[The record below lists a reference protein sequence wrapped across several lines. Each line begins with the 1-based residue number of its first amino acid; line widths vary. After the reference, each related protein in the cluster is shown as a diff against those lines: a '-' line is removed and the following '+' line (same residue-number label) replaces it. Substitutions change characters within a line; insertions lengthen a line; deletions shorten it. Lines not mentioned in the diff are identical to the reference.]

1 MIGTSNAQWYTVRL
15 FFTIKITIETN
26 TFTVDILNDAEWYW
40 TVIEWYWTV
49 LQVFNGIP
57 FVVFFTIQS
66 TIETN
71 KFTVDVFN
79 GIERYWTVLNGI
91 EWYTVGRFL

>member
-1 MIGTSNAQWYTVRL
+1 MV
-15 FFTIKITIETN
+15 
-26 TFTVDILNDAEWYW
+26 LNG
-40 TVIEWYWTV
+40 IEWYWTV

-71 KFTVDVFN
+71 KFTIDVYN